1 MAKGQRETLIT
12 AFEEQIGRPLP
23 DDYRRFLLAG
33 AVPAC
38 ADAPANPYTEILHS
52 LYDLG
57 GADTDSN
64 LGANYA
70 ARPRELPAWFL
81 PIGEAFGVIL
91 GIWLSGVQ
99 QGKVFQWDSDHEE
112 VAEVAG
118 SFDGFPIRVRC
129 RAAEW
134 EASQGGQ

>member
-1 MAKGQRETLIT
+1 LLLHTFQLALYVARLV
-12 AFEEQIGRPLP
+12 PP
-23 DDYRRFLLAG
+23 DR
-33 AVPAC
+33 
-38 ADAPANPYTEILHS
+38 
-52 LYDLG
+52 
-57 GADTDSN
+57 
-64 LGANYA
+64 
-70 ARPRELPAWFL
+70 
-81 PIGEAFGVIL
+81 EAFSVIL
-91 GIWLSGVQ
+91 GIGLSGVQ